1 MPDEVAKGEFAEMAR
16 RCVGPFRASFPDFRM
31 EIADLVAECEKVAA
45 HFRCSR
51 THLGEWIAH
60 PPTGSAPSGTAGS
73 PGLEQALAEVM
84 LALEEQELADSA
96 RLRLAA
102 GRRGVRSRA

>member
-1 MPDEVAKGEFAEMAR
+1 MLDKVAKGEFAEMAR

-31 EIADLVAECEKVAA
+31 KIVDLVADCERVAA

-73 PGLEQALAEVM
+73 PACSRITATI
-84 LALEEQELADSA
+84 ATAS
-96 RLRLAA
+96 
-102 GRRGVRSRA
+102 RGVPLAQASTEATVSSRASG